1 MFVNILVPMDSFS
14 MFVRRYL
21 VKVDGGAAVVGDVGV
36 NVEVSHSNL
45 AEVSGMVFVEVNPE
59 NSHDCTFAF
68 I

>member
-1 MFVNILVPMDSFS
+1 MDSLS

-45 AEVSGMVFVEVNPE
+45 AEVSRMVFVEINPKKR
-59 NSHDCTFAF
+59 SFIDCT
-68 I
+68 